1 VQDLRSSKVWREILF
16 SRQNINCADTK
27 KKTATFLSK
36 PHKEDCLKP
45 HDPTKIIIT
54 QPQTLSRQQQ
64 DKLAVGHAYDAML
77 AIYEKKLYIYETEDQ
92 HSLKSKS
99 NYGSFNYFMF

>member
-1 VQDLRSSKVWREILF
+1 MHTFAIQIVVQDLSASKVWREILF
-16 SRQNINCADTK
+16 SCQNINCADTK
-27 KKTATFLSK
+27 KKTAAFPSK

-64 DKLAVGHAYDAML
+64 DKLAVGHAYDSLL
-77 AIYEKKLYIYETEDQ
+77 AIYEKSYIYMKQKT
-92 HSLKSKS
+92 
-99 NYGSFNYFMF
+99 NIP